1 MLSKLGNERSLDH
14 LGCQRGGGTHTGPL
28 PGRRGFLY
36 RSGDRPREGF
46 RYRYGD
52 EGLLFSQGFTQV
64 GSRGLL
70 LGLDFAVVEY
80 VVIVVVMASVA
91 VALELDFAAAVELV
105 VAAGLVVVAKGLV
118 VVVARSLLLL
128 LERKRLHRLM
138 LRGLL

>member
-1 MLSKLGNERSLDH
+1 MLRTGQSLGWSE
-14 LGCQRGGGTHTGPL
+14 GWWGTHWAVVG
-28 PGRRGFLY
+28 GRGFLY
-36 RSGDRPREGF
+36 RSGDRLREGF

-52 EGLLFSQGFTQV
+52 EGLLFSQGFTQE

-128 LERKRLHRLM
+128 LERRLLHRLM

>member
-1 MLSKLGNERSLDH
+1 MLRTGQSLGH
-14 LGCQRGGGTHTGPL
+14 LGFVRWCGAHTGPL
-28 PGRRGFLY
+28 SGGRGFLY

-64 GSRGLL
+64 GSQGLL
-70 LGLDFAVVEY
+70 LGLDFAVVE
-80 VVIVVVMASVA
+80 
-91 VALELDFAAAVELV
+91 FV
-105 VAAGLVVVAKGLV
+105 VAAELVVVARGIV

-128 LERKRLHRLM
+128 LERRLLHRLM

>member
-1 MLSKLGNERSLDH
+1 M
-14 LGCQRGGGTHTGPL
+14 GCQRDGGAHTGPL
-28 PGRRGFLY
+28 SGGRGFLY

-105 VAAGLVVVAKGLV
+105 VAAGL
-118 VVVARSLLLL
+118 LLLQ
-128 LERKRLHRLM
+128 
-138 LRGLL
+138 RGLLWWLRGAYCCCWRGNGCTG

>member
-1 MLSKLGNERSLDH
+1 MGCERD
-14 LGCQRGGGTHTGPL
+14 GGAHTGPL
-28 PGRRGFLY
+28 SGGRGFLY

-64 GSRGLL
+64 GSQGLL
-70 LGLDFAVVEY
+70 
-80 VVIVVVMASVA
+80 
-91 VALELDFAAAVELV
+91 LELDFAAAVELV

>member
-1 MLSKLGNERSLDH
+1 MLRTGQSLGWSE
-14 LGCQRGGGTHTGPL
+14 GWWGTHWAVVGEE
-28 PGRRGFLY
+28 RFLY
-36 RSGDRPREGF
+36 RSGDRLREGF

-52 EGLLFSQGFTQV
+52 EGLLFSQGFTQE

-128 LERKRLHRLM
+128 LERRLLHRLM

>member
-1 MLSKLGNERSLDH
+1 MLRTERSLG
-14 LGCQRGGGTHTGPL
+14 LSEGWWGTHWPL
-28 PGRRGFLY
+28 SGGRGFLY

-64 GSRGLL
+64 GSQGLL
-70 LGLDFAVVEY
+70 LGLDFAVVE
-80 VVIVVVMASVA
+80 
-91 VALELDFAAAVELV
+91 FV
-105 VAAGLVVVAKGLV
+105 VAAELVVVARGLG

-128 LERKRLHRLM
+128 LERRLLHRLM